1 MKSIALGD
9 EGHTGRGEASAGNG
23 EPAPVVTTHAL
34 QTAMGGGCYHPGMGE
49 LELRLLVL
57 ANVVIPLVFFMAWVY
72 LALHVV
78 FARLVD
84 QANPVL
90 WFFAVVTGPL
100 TRPVRSFMPPGTPAP
115 RVRMVAL
122 AVYFALWM
130 VVRALFT
137 QLVRAW
143 AG

>member
-1 MKSIALGD
+1 
-9 EGHTGRGEASAGNG
+9 
-23 EPAPVVTTHAL
+23 
-34 QTAMGGGCYHPGMGE
+34 MGE

-57 ANVVIPLVFFMAWVY
+57 ANVVIPLLLFMAWVY
-72 LALHVV
+72 LALHVI
-78 FARLVD
+78 FARLVVNRD
-84 QANPVL
+84 NPVL

-122 AVYFALWM
+122 VVYFALWI

-137 QLVRAW
+137 RLVRAW

>member
-1 MKSIALGD
+1 
-9 EGHTGRGEASAGNG
+9 
-23 EPAPVVTTHAL
+23 
-34 QTAMGGGCYHPGMGE
+34 MGE

-57 ANVVIPLVFFMAWVY
+57 ANVVIPLLFFMAWVY
-72 LALHVV
+72 LALHVA
-78 FARLVD
+78 FARLVNQD
-84 QANPVL
+84 NAVL

-100 TRPVRSFMPPGTPAP
+100 TRPVRAFMPPGTPAP

-122 AVYFALWM
+122 LVYFVLWV

-137 QLVRAW
+137 RLVRAW